1 VTRVKVCGI
10 TRLEDAELAVSLGA
24 WAIGFILWQRSPRAA
39 DPAVAAGIARSLRRR
54 VEPVGVFVNASLDE
68 IAHAA
73 DAIGLTHLQLHG
85 DEGPAF
91 CTEAGRRTGCKVI
104 KAARVASGA
113 DIQALERFRTD
124 FHLLDTA
131 VEGTYGGTGRSWD
144 WALAANRRSKVPAL
158 LSGGLTPENVA
169 EGVAAVHPYA
179 VDVASGVEAEPGIK
193 DPARLEAFFAAARPP
208 ERSGG
213 EHSARDRIARP

>member
-1 VTRVKVCGI
+1 VTRVKICGL

-39 DPAVAAGIARSLRRR
+39 DPAVAAGVARSLRRR

-104 KAARVASGA
+104 KAARVASRA

-124 FHLLDTA
+124 FHLLDAA

-169 EGVAAVHPYA
+169 EGIAAVRPYA

-193 DPARLEAFFAAARPP
+193 DPAKLEAFFAAARPAEVASP
-208 ERSGG
+208 
-213 EHSARDRIARP
+213 